1 MTMILLT
8 SLIMSLSYYVLN
20 SSYFLFQ
27 KQFGAVLTGVQ
38 VGLIVNGLIESA
50 KLVKQTGRKRSEF
63 FESNEDA
70 GNYLVNLIKFNKEKQ
85 ELASHGIFTEHF
97 KGTYVTN
104 LYIFFKFLNLLNVLI
119 QIVWLNMFFGYA
131 YTFWGWGILMDLY
144 NGVEWEHSGQFPRV
158 TYCDVQIR
166 EIGANI
172 RKKTF
177 QCVLMLNMFNEKIF
191 IFIWFWLFFLLI
203 LNSINL
209 GAWIY
214 RSYNLGNIKSFVN
227 KHLGYKSIELEDH
240 ELEDF
245 IQNML
250 FKDITILLRLMEY
263 NCGSLA
269 TTEVIFS
276 IYDQYKKEEERKKN
290 INQQ

>member
-1 MTMILLT
+1 
-8 SLIMSLSYYVLN
+8 
-20 SSYFLFQ
+20 
-27 KQFGAVLTGVQ
+27 
-38 VGLIVNGLIESA
+38 
-50 KLVKQTGRKRSEF
+50 
-63 FESNEDA
+63 
-70 GNYLVNLIKFNKEKQ
+70 
-85 ELASHGIFTEHF
+85 
-97 KGTYVTN
+97 
-104 LYIFFKFLNLLNVLI
+104 
-119 QIVWLNMFFGYA
+119 MFFGYA
-131 YTFWGWGILMDLY
+131 YTFWGWGILMDLF

-177 QCVLMLNMFNEKIF
+177 QCVLMLNM
-191 IFIWFWLFFLLI
+191 
-203 LNSINL
+203 
-209 GAWIY
+209 
-214 RSYNLGNIKSFVN
+214 
-227 KHLGYKSIELEDH
+227 GYKSIEIEDH

-250 FKDITILLRLMEY
+250 FKDITTLLRLMEY

-290 INQQ
+290 VNQQ